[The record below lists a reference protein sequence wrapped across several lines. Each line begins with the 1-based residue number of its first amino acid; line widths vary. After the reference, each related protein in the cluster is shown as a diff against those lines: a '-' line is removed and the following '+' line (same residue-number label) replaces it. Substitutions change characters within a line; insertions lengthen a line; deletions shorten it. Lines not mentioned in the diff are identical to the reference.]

1 MLEALRACFMQTY
14 YADHAY
20 FGDGAGDD
28 SLAFTFI
35 GKRKREPA

>member
-1 MLEALRACFMQTY
+1 MQVH

-20 FGDGAGDD
+20 FEDGAGHD

-35 GKRKREPA
+35 GKPI